1 MGTIRIYDA
10 QVGGTPAINS
20 RADAEDF
27 GAAIGRGLRAVG
39 AGMQRKGR
47 EMEQEQEQHELS
59 DAASRGYQD
68 DLELEKAY
76 AKYAESA
83 VPGDREAATR
93 WEQQVRDYFTNNP
106 DRPAYNTPR
115 AQKYQRELQDRTIN
129 QFGVRGLGL
138 QAALNGQ
145 KFKDDVILAGD
156 AMNQQ
161 AMANPDSYVSNR
173 DRIRTE
179 AESGVGIFAY
189 STPGQRTAV
198 TESLVEGAAFAAG
211 HGYLA
216 KPGGVESF
224 LGEVA
229 PGALQ
234 GKDWKGSLKTKDTAY
249 QWFNDLDYDKQIQLI
264 TRADADYQQSRRL
277 AAGNLKDLID
287 NQLAELKLYGTVK
300 HPLSQAQFAIL
311 GEDAEKEW
319 RAYQGNRKAYG
330 LAFEYIKLDP
340 AEAVRLMESLKPAP
354 GDVNPD
360 NLRQYELVRGAYGA
374 LRQQLEQDQVGTAQA
389 REMPGIRKEVNWA
402 DDNAVLSELSLRGPA
417 ARDLSLKTGK
427 MKWLSNPEAETLR
440 QRLAGMGDNEVRRFF
455 HGARMAIKDPA
466 EARAFAA
473 QLYPDN
479 PAALNAATLDFKTG
493 MGVAVDGQMYD
504 ASTVSTRLR
513 AGARFLDKKTDE
525 GKGLRDSGMPPDDKL
540 LKSFRAEV
548 GDAVPVEYMD
558 AAFQTAKAMYIGEG
572 LATRSGISSGMVD
585 TKLLRRAVDLSL
597 GMRHTNPDG
606 SRVFLPWG
614 MDATRFRNEAKARYD
629 VLRQKHGLTGG
640 FDSQSFAP
648 IPDREGVY
656 GIKLGNGISYAID
669 LNAPVEQQQ

>member
-1 MGTIRIYDA
+1 MGNIRIYDA
-10 QVGGTPAINS
+10 QVGGTPTIQS

-27 GAAIGRGLRAVG
+27 GAGIGRGLQALGR
-39 AGMQRKGR
+39 GMQRQGDK
-47 EMEQEQEQHELS
+47 MEQERERQELS

-68 DLELEKAY
+68 DLFLEQRYSEFAQT
-76 AKYAESA
+76 A
-83 VPGDREAATR
+83 VPGDREAATK
-93 WEQQVRDYFTNNP
+93 WESFVRSYFNDNP

-115 AQKYQRELQDRTIN
+115 AQQYQRELQDRTIN

-161 AMANPDSYVSNR
+161 AMANPDSYAANR
-173 DRIRTE
+173 DRIRAE
-179 AESGVGIFAY
+179 AENGVGIFAY
-189 STPGQRTAV
+189 STPGPRTQV
-198 TESLVEGAAFAAG
+198 TESLTEGAAFAAG

-216 KPGGVESF
+216 KPGGVEKF

-234 GKDWKGSLKTKDTAY
+234 GKDWKGSLKTRDTSY
-249 QWFNDLDYDKQIQLI
+249 PWFNDLDYDKQIQLI

-277 AAGNLKDLID
+277 AAGNMEDLLA
-287 NQLAELKLYGTVK
+287 NHRAELKLRGFVPQ
-300 HPLSQAQFAIL
+300 PLSRAQFSVY
-311 GEDAEKEW
+311 GPDAEKKWAE
-319 RAYQGNRKAYG
+319 YQGDRKAYG
-330 LAFEYIKLDP
+330 LAFEFIKLDP
-340 AEAVRLMESLKPAP
+340 AEATRRIEALKP
-354 GDVNPD
+354 GLGKVTPD

-374 LRQQLEQDQVGTAQA
+374 MRQQLEQDQVGTAQA

-402 DDNAVLSELSLRGPA
+402 DDNAVLSELTLRGPA
-417 ARDLSLKTGK
+417 VRDLSRNTGRV
-427 MKWLSNPEAETLR
+427 KWLSNAEADTLR

-455 HGARMAIKDPA
+455 HGVRMAVKDPA

-493 MGVAVDGQMYD
+493 MGVVVDGAVYD
-504 ASTVSTRLR
+504 ASTVATRLR

-540 LKSFRAEV
+540 LKAFRAEV

-558 AAFQTAKAMYIGEG
+558 AAYQTAKAMYIGEG
-572 LATRSGISSGMVD
+572 LATRSGISSGVVD
-585 TKLLRRAVDLSL
+585 TKLMRRAADLAL

-606 SRVFLPWG
+606 SKVFLPWG
-614 MDATRFRNEAKARYD
+614 MTDDKFRAEAKARFD
-629 VLRQKHGLTGG
+629 ALKAAGKVTGS
-640 FDSQSFAP
+640 FDSQVLSP
-648 IPDREGVY
+648 VQGQEGVY
-656 GIKLGNGISYAID
+656 WIKAGASAVGVID
-669 LNAPVEQQQ
+669 LNKPVEAP